1 MTKLGHFSGE
11 PGYRKVSITHHHG
24 LRVCSTCMRLTEASY
39 ENFSSLNGSK
49 TTESHSTPSQLDIYM
64 ATTMPAAAHRQDKI
78 SGVVTEI
85 PVAGYWSPG
94 KTMEEQE
101 RRWRGRQHQ
110 QQRPPAG
117 PPSLNFTI
125 QDKRTGIA
133 MFVIF
138 TFFDSLVLPVGLYFA
153 LWYGF
158 GPGNPTNQPLSGSI
172 VMTIVTAIIGGTSL
186 LELLQRAWRLGKKD
200 SRCRVFGAEWWHFD
214 WFEWWFILCWIFIII
229 EVSIAF
235 IPDNPNKRLM
245 AMPVS
250 TVLLIFGTV
259 SLIVEILRYFSIPS
273 PVRIS
278 SILKGSQLRPGIY
291 PLIEDICAVDGS
303 GNTAFRESLNRRYTD
318 SAVFRAMLQ
327 RMGVFWALGAECC
340 AITTLALVFA
350 LDDGLDDY
358 AYTIGWALP
367 WVWAGPW
374 VLVTIFY
381 VRRELEKEQRVWAL
395 EMESYRIV

>member
-1 MTKLGHFSGE
+1 
-11 PGYRKVSITHHHG
+11 
-24 LRVCSTCMRLTEASY
+24 
-39 ENFSSLNGSK
+39 
-49 TTESHSTPSQLDIYM
+49 
-64 ATTMPAAAHRQDKI
+64 
-78 SGVVTEI
+78 
-85 PVAGYWSPG
+85 
-94 KTMEEQE
+94 
-101 RRWRGRQHQ
+101 
-110 QQRPPAG
+110 
-117 PPSLNFTI
+117 
-125 QDKRTGIA
+125 
-133 MFVIF
+133 
-138 TFFDSLVLPVGLYFA
+138 
-153 LWYGF
+153 
-158 GPGNPTNQPLSGSI
+158 
-172 VMTIVTAIIGGTSL
+172 
-186 LELLQRAWRLGKKD
+186 
-200 SRCRVFGAEWWHFD
+200 
-214 WFEWWFILCWIFIII
+214 
-229 EVSIAF
+229 
-235 IPDNPNKRLM
+235 
-245 AMPVS
+245 MPVS

>member
-1 MTKLGHFSGE
+1 M
-11 PGYRKVSITHHHG
+11 
-24 LRVCSTCMRLTEASY
+24 LT
-39 ENFSSLNGSK
+39 LLV
-49 TTESHSTPSQLDIYM
+49 PS
-64 ATTMPAAAHRQDKI
+64 
-78 SGVVTEI
+78 
-85 PVAGYWSPG
+85 
-94 KTMEEQE
+94 
-101 RRWRGRQHQ
+101 
-110 QQRPPAG
+110 
-117 PPSLNFTI
+117 
-125 QDKRTGIA
+125 
-133 MFVIF
+133 
-138 TFFDSLVLPVGLYFA
+138 
-153 LWYGF
+153 
-158 GPGNPTNQPLSGSI
+158 
-172 VMTIVTAIIGGTSL
+172 
-186 LELLQRAWRLGKKD
+186 
-200 SRCRVFGAEWWHFD
+200 
-214 WFEWWFILCWIFIII
+214 
-229 EVSIAF
+229 AF